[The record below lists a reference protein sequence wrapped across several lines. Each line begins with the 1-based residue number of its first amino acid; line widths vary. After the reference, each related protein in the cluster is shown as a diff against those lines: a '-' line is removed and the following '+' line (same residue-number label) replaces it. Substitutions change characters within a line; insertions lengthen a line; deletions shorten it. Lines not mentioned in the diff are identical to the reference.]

1 MDGIK
6 LSYEEDALDFIVDKS
21 VEFKLGARGL
31 RSIMEAVMTDAMFD
45 LPSKNTVKS
54 LKLTLQ
60 FVQEKFGRM
69 NVARLKSCLTITGFT
84 IRSNTGIIV
93 FQA

>member
-6 LSYEEDALDFIVDKS
+6 LTFEDDALDFIVEKS

-31 RSIMEAVMTDAMFD
+31 RSIMEAVMTDAMYD
-45 LPSKNTVKS
+45 LPSKSNVKS

-69 NVARLKSCLTITGFT
+69 NVARLK
-84 IRSNTGIIV
+84 V
-93 FQA
+93 A